1 MAVSADASHWF
12 LLNASPDLLA
22 QIHSFPPLAAHPNTI
37 RNSPIQGVLLTNGD
51 LDHTLG
57 LALLR
62 EGEPLAVYST
72 LRVKEALTEGLA
84 LLPMVQRYCGLAWH
98 DVAPNTFELDYRNG
112 TPSGLLVKAIDIPG
126 SAPKYHATPTR
137 RAQGDSVAYIFTD
150 TRSGGVLVFAPDVS
164 IPTPELVDALKRAD
178 VVLYDGT
185 FWSEHEML
193 ESGAGTALAADMG
206 HQPISGPG
214 GSLDILAALPT
225 PHRVYMHINNTN
237 PILLEDSP
245 ERQQVADRGV
255 EVGKDGMEF
264 EL

>member
-126 SAPKYHATPTR
+126 CAPKYHATPTR

-245 ERQQVADRGV
+245 ERRQVVDRHQIAR
-255 EVGKDGMEF
+255 
-264 EL
+264 